1 MSLHGRWIEFK
12 KLKVRTEPDHYG
24 VYELSDRR
32 CNVLYIGQGKIHSR
46 LLAHFGDGSDPFAG
60 ISYYRKEF
68 TYSKTRAEQRE
79 RAEIKLY
86 KIHHNEILPKYNHRV
101 G

>member
-1 MSLHGRWIEFK
+1 MPLHGRWVEFK
-12 KLKVRTEPDHYG
+12 KLKVHTEPDYYG
-24 VYELSDRR
+24 VYELSDSR
-32 CNVLYIGQGKIHSR
+32 CNVLYIGQGKIHTR
-46 LLAHFGDGSDPFAG
+46 LLAHFNDGSDPVPG

-68 TYSKTRAEQRE
+68 TFNKIKAEQRE

-86 KIHHNEILPKYNHRV
+86 GKNHNGLLPKHNHRI

>member
-1 MSLHGRWIEFK
+1 MPLHGRWIEFK
-12 KLKVRTEPDHYG
+12 KSKVHTEPDHYG

-46 LLAHFGDGSDPFAG
+46 LLAHFSDGSDPFPG

-68 TYSKTRAEQRE
+68 TRDKIRAEQRE
-79 RAEIKLY
+79 RVEIKLY
-86 KIHHNEILPKYNHRV
+86 KKHHDDTLPKYNHRI